1 MKLSILIPAY
11 NEEKTIKD
19 VIDSVKKVNLGKIK
33 KEIVVVDDGSKDNT
47 AKILKKIRGINLV
60 IQKKN
65 SGKGFAIRTAINH
78 ATGDFIAIQDADLEY
93 NPEDYKDMIKPLIE
107 KRAEIVY
114 GCRFSKKPK
123 HRYKLF
129 LFGNKF
135 LSLLASI
142 LYGSKVEDIETC
154 YKMMPRKIIES
165 LNLKSNHFEI
175 EPEITAKILKK
186 KYKILEVPIS
196 YKSRS
201 FKEGKKITWKDG
213 LIAIWILVKY
223 RLIDYN

>member
-142 LYGSKVEDIETC
+142 LYDSRVEDIETC
-154 YKMMPRKIIES
+154 YKMMPRKIIEN

>member
-65 SGKGFAIRTAINH
+65 SGKGFAIRTAIKH
-78 ATGDFIAIQDADLEY
+78 AIGDVIVIQDADVEY

-142 LYGSKVEDIETC
+142 LYGSRVEDIETC
-154 YKMMPRKIIES
+154 YKMMPRKIIEN

-223 RLIDYN
+223 RLID